1 MRFPLASG
9 ASSGSLCAAG
19 IAAGRAH
26 EMPALWRSLGGRKIV
41 SFRRWLTNR
50 SPFDMSTIVR
60 TTLRNVLGEG
70 DLRAAPGEA
79 LVVATRAR
87 GLQRLIFSSRQES
100 DFVEPLLGSCFFP
113 VFYGRA
119 IRVRGDLL
127 LDGGVT
133 DNLPLQPLVD
143 RGCTEVIAVTAR
155 ADGTVLRTLRDR
167 RWRPTISGARLHHIH
182 PLRPLAI
189 GSWDLSADNVNAAV
203 DAGYAAARAFL
214 G

>member
-19 IAAGRAH
+19 IAAGRAA
-26 EMPALWRSLGGRKIV
+26 EMPGLWRSLGGRPIV
-41 SFRRWLTNR
+41 SLRRALINR
-50 SPFDMSTIVR
+50 SIFDMSHIVR
-60 TTLRNVLGEG
+60 STLRNVLGAG
-70 DLRAAPGEA
+70 DLRDAPGEA
-79 LVVATRAR
+79 LVVATRVR
-87 GLQRLIFSSRQES
+87 GMRRLIFSSRQEP
-100 DFVEPLLGSCFFP
+100 DMVEPLLGSCFFP
-113 VFYGRA
+113 VFYGRT

-155 ADGTVLRTLRDR
+155 HDGTVLRTLRDR
-167 RWRPTISGARLHHIH
+167 RWRPHLHGAKLHHIR
-182 PLRPLAI
+182 PLKPLAI
-189 GSWDLSADNVNAAV
+189 GSWDLSLDNVKAAV
-203 DAGYAAARAFL
+203 EDGYTAARAFL

>member
-1 MRFPLASG
+1 M
-9 ASSGSLCAAG
+9 
-19 IAAGRAH
+19 
-26 EMPALWRSLGGRKIV
+26 
-41 SFRRWLTNR
+41 
-50 SPFDMSTIVR
+50 
-60 TTLRNVLGEG
+60 
-70 DLRAAPGEA
+70 
-79 LVVATRAR
+79 
-87 GLQRLIFSSRQES
+87 QRLIFSSRQES

-113 VFYGRA
+113 VLYGRA

-167 RWRPTISGARLHHIH
+167 RWRPTLHGAKLHHIR

-189 GSWDLSADNVNAAV
+189 GSWDLSVDNVNAAV
-203 DAGYAAARAFL
+203 EAGYAAARAFL